1 MERRILK
8 VIGLF
13 FLLTIILY
21 VIWLTLPV
29 SIHRYTDIKFGDCVI
44 EKIEDYRKT
53 NGRLPETDD
62 WQILKTLGFRD
73 KVDFLVPEYEKL
85 NDDNYELRYIEGFD
99 GPYLLWNSKDK
110 IWKEDMPT
118 LPDNWYKK

>member
-1 MERRILK
+1 MERRIVK
-8 VIGLF
+8 VIGLI

-21 VIWLTLPV
+21 FIWVTLPV
-29 SIHRYTDIKFGDCVI
+29 SINRYVDIKFGDSVI
-44 EKIEDYRKT
+44 EKIEDYRKI

-62 WQILKTLGFRD
+62 WRTLKTLGFRD
-73 KVDFLVPEYEKL
+73 KVAFLVPEYQKL

-110 IWKEDMPT
+110 IWKEGMPT
-118 LPDNWYKK
+118 FPDSWYKK

>member
-1 MERRILK
+1 MKRRIVK
-8 VIGLF
+8 VIGLL
-13 FLLTIILY
+13 FLLTTILY

-29 SIHRYTDIKFGDCVI
+29 SINRYTDIKFGDGVI

-62 WQILKTLGFRD
+62 WLTLKTLGFRD
-73 KVDFLVPEYEKL
+73 KVDFLVPEYQKL

-118 LPDNWYKK
+118 FPDNWYKK

>member
-1 MERRILK
+1 MERRIVK
-8 VIGLF
+8 VIGLI

-21 VIWLTLPV
+21 FIWLTLPV
-29 SIHRYTDIKFGDCVI
+29 SINRYTDIKFGDSVI

-53 NGRLPETDD
+53 NGRLPETGD
-62 WQILKTLGFRD
+62 WQTLKTLGFRY
-73 KVDFLVPEYEKL
+73 KVDFLVPEYQKL

-118 LPDNWYKK
+118 FPDSWYKK